1 MKNDI
6 MWRML
11 FQRTGETYSSNG
23 LCPQAVFVPAYGIS
37 TDGLRLTRLSNLA
50 TAMGVRAFNEAR
62 ARWLILSHAY
72 MDFAATEKALKMRLL
87 GYVNFPNDCIYH
99 IMPTTTGLTT
109 SYTELAELNRFVGA
123 HGIQRISVVGEYHH
137 LPRVLLGLHL
147 LAPQLQVVPQPFEAQ
162 SEAHL
167 APGRL
172 KGYSNLNL
180 VWFAWNFFFFM
191 LTPWLVKHT

>member
-50 TAMGVRAFNEAR
+50 TALGVQAFNEAR

-167 APGRL
+167 AHGRL

>member
-50 TAMGVRAFNEAR
+50 TALGVQAFNEAR

>member
-11 FQRTGETYSSNG
+11 FQRTGKTYSTNG
-23 LCPQAVFVPAYGIS
+23 LSPQAVFVPAYGIS

-50 TAMGVRAFNEAR
+50 TALGVRAFNDAK
-62 ARWLILSHAY
+62 ARWIILSHAY
-72 MDFAATEKALKMRLL
+72 MDYAATEKALKMRLL
-87 GYVNFPNDCIYH
+87 GLVNFPDDCIYH
-99 IMPTTTGLTT
+99 IMPATTGLTT
-109 SYTELAELNRFVGA
+109 SYTELSELTKFINV
-123 HGIQRISVVGEYHH
+123 HGIRTISVVGEYHH
-137 LPRVLLGLHL
+137 LPRVLLGLHF
-147 LAPQLQVVPQPFEAQ
+147 LAPKLQVVPLPFEAK

-191 LTPWLVKHT
+191 LTPWLVNA